1 MKTTPRTEDE
11 AKRASS
17 RTLLKAGVSYT
28 ALIAEAV
35 EKLSRGGN
43 PMIELLLLVQL
54 PDGSEQ
60 ELRDWLVDLPA
71 GAAKL
76 RSAVVAVDAL
86 DHFDAGCIEAD
97 DFSGRTVLIR
107 CGIEKRRGQPDRNY
121 VEQYR
126 AVASSVVTSIRSAG

>member
-1 MKTTPRTEDE
+1 MKTTPRSEDE
-11 AKRASS
+11 AKRASL
-17 RTLLKAGVSYT
+17 RTLLKAGVSYI

-35 EKLSRGGN
+35 EKKSRRDN
-43 PMIELLLLVQL
+43 DMIELLLLVQL